1 MFAVGLTGGIG
12 SGKSFVAD
20 RFAAHGVPIVDT
32 DAIAHRITA
41 AHGVAMPAIAREFG
55 TSFVAADG
63 SLDRARM
70 RELVFSDETAR
81 RRLEA
86 ITHPLI
92 RAETEREW
100 QQAAGPYVMVVVPLL
115 IESGIWK
122 KRVDR
127 VLVVDCSVDT
137 QIERVMR
144 RNAFSR
150 AQVLA
155 IIARQAT
162 REARL
167 AAADDVIVNDA
178 SADATGAA
186 GAGAA
191 DAASA
196 DTPDTT
202 STTSTAHAPPPLE
215 ARIAELHRQYLSY
228 AGH

>member
-1 MFAVGLTGGIG
+1 
-12 SGKSFVAD
+12 
-20 RFAAHGVPIVDT
+20 
-32 DAIAHRITA
+32 
-41 AHGVAMPAIAREFG
+41 
-55 TSFVAADG
+55 
-63 SLDRARM
+63 
-70 RELVFSDETAR
+70 
-81 RRLEA
+81 
-86 ITHPLI
+86 
-92 RAETEREW
+92 
-100 QQAAGPYVMVVVPLL
+100 
-115 IESGIWK
+115 
-122 KRVDR
+122 
-127 VLVVDCSVDT
+127 
-137 QIERVMR
+137 MR

-178 SADATGAA
+178 SADASGAA